1 MKSTK
6 KTAAPRRLL
15 ASRFEYWDVDRMAE
29 GPPSSGTTKRRPQH
43 DATSPAD
50 FFSVVKS
57 TATGSSS
64 SSNQLVHAGSPLPH
78 QAAAAAGRPGP
89 CDATHRAGGR
99 QAPPGAVAAGA
110 VGAGLTQIPLRIHAT
125 QGVALPSKV
134 LSTFSRFFLPLFPP
148 PFLLGAATELH

>member
-1 MKSTK
+1 MKSRK

-15 ASRFEYWDVDRMAE
+15 ASRFEYWDVDGMTE

-50 FFSVVKS
+50 FFSAVKS
-57 TATGSSS
+57 TATGSS